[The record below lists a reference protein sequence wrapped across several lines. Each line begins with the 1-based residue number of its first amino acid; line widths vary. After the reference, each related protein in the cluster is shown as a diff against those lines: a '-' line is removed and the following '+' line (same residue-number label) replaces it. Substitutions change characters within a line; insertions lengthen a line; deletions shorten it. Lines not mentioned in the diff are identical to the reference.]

1 VVKVSRLRGKRK
13 LERGS
18 YQISEI
24 RYQEAGDQR
33 PAIERR
39 ERGSMVSE
47 VESLKRKRKDV
58 NTEVTEDGTQ
68 RAQRNTRRMRE
79 R

>member
-1 VVKVSRLRGKRK
+1 VVGD
-13 LERGS
+13 
-18 YQISEI
+18 I
-24 RYQEAGDQR
+24 RYRRSDIRKQAISDR
-33 PAIERR
+33 RSAIERR

-68 RAQRNTRRMRE
+68 RA
-79 R
+79 